1 MLVAAV
7 WHREAAAVWHR
18 EAALGEEWPFA
29 SRTTQAWPGRR
40 QKKQSLGVLRLVT
53 PAIDIAS
60 SPMPSEARVDKAA
73 RHVLAQQFNVVPCSA
88 VS

>member
-1 MLVAAV
+1 MLV
-7 WHREAAAVWHR
+7 AAVWHR